1 MSRITLGTAG
11 LGFAAWAT
19 VGLAHE
25 GTNPSPNRD
34 LIAGCTEMMQGL
46 GDGSEALRMM
56 RAMVQTSNGAH
67 DDEASAAGRH
77 RE

>member
-25 GTNPSPNRD
+25 STNPSNRD

-46 GDGSEALRMM
+46 GDSSEVDRMM
-56 RAMVQTSNGAH
+56 RAMGQTSHGAD